1 MPQLSLHSPI
11 GDLTVSTEDEHIVAL
26 DWGWGRDQDETPV
39 LLRAKEQLEDYFDGK
54 RGTFDLPLRP
64 EGSAFYR
71 AVWKI
76 MCEIP
81 AGQVLTYGEIS
92 KRLIAK
98 HTGAN
103 ARAVGTACGRNP
115 IPVIIPCHRV
125 IGAAGL
131 GGYSG
136 DGGTDTKLVLLR
148 HEGYRVDTNLPLFES
163 LE

>member
-11 GDLTVSTEDEHIVAL
+11 GDLTVSAEDEHIVAL

-39 LLRAKEQLEDYFDGK
+39 LVRARAQLEDYFDGK
-54 RGTFDLPLRP
+54 RTSFDLPLRP
-64 EGSAFYR
+64 EGSAFHR

-92 KRLIAK
+92 KRLKAS
-98 HTGAN
+98 

-125 IGAAGL
+125 IGTGGI

-136 DGGTDTKLVLLR
+136 DGGVDTKLILLR
-148 HEGYRVDTNLPLFES
+148 HEGYRADPALPLFES

>member
-11 GDLTVSTEDEHIVAL
+11 GDLTVSAEDEHIVAL

-39 LLRAKEQLEDYFDGK
+39 LVQARQQLEDYFDGT
-54 RGTFDLPLRP
+54 RGSFDLPLRP
-64 EGSAFYR
+64 EGSAFHR

-92 KRLIAK
+92 KRLKAS
-98 HTGAN
+98 

-125 IGAAGL
+125 IGTGKL

-136 DGGTDTKLVLLR
+136 DGGVDTKLVLLR
-148 HEGYRVDTNLPLFES
+148 HEGYQVDSALPLFDS
-163 LE
+163 LDKGT

>member
-11 GDLTVSTEDEHIVAL
+11 GDLTVSAEDEHVVAL
-26 DWGWGRDQDETPV
+26 DWGWGRDQTETPV
-39 LLRAKEQLEDYFDGK
+39 LARAREQLEAYFDGTLA
-54 RGTFDLPLRP
+54 RFDLPLRP
-64 EGSAFYR
+64 EGSAFHR

-92 KRLIAK
+92 KRLISK
-98 HTGAN
+98 HAGAN
-103 ARAVGTACGRNP
+103 PRAVGTACGRNP

-125 IGAAGL
+125 IGAGKL

-136 DGGTDTKLVLLR
+136 DGGVDTKLVLLR
-148 HEGYRVDTNLPLFES
+148 HEGYRVDPALPLFDS
-163 LE
+163 LK